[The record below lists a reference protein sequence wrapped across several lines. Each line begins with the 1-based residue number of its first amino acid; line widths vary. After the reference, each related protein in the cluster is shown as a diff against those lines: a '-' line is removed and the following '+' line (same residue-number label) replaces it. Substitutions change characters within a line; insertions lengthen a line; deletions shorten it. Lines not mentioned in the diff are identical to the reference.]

1 MSLDDLGNLG
11 EFVSAVAVVVSVLY
25 LAIQIRQNTR
35 SLRAQAHQSITTHIA
50 ELNRTIVEYDEVA
63 EILERGLE
71 DPTVLTPAEARR
83 FNAYNSARFR
93 HYDNIYYQY
102 RVGVLEESQWVG
114 FSRMLRFH
122 FMQAGLRRWWND
134 STAFYSPEFV
144 AYCEKLQFEVGAPVD
159 AGEVDLD
166 LDRSSDLW

>member
-11 EFVSAVAVVVSVLY
+11 EFVSGLAVVISVLY

-50 ELNRTIVEYDEVA
+50 ELNRTIVEHEGVA

-71 DPTVLTPAEARR
+71 DPTVLTPAEARQ

-93 HYDNIYYQY
+93 HYDNLYYQF
-102 RVGVLEESQWVG
+102 RVGVLEPSQWAG
-114 FSRMLRFH
+114 FSAMLRFH

-144 AYCEKLQFEVGAPVD
+144 AYCEKLQSQGDQLVNEM
-159 AGEVDLD
+159 D